1 MGATNDNLLAAPQ
14 PRQNLHSLPIA
25 VPDCNFL
32 AFEYF
37 LLKSH
42 KNSKNALVFGQRSDR
57 KTQSILPAVAQQ
69 PNFCKRARNESSAI
83 FKFKCHRDIG
93 GTLGSH
99 SSTRD

>member
-1 MGATNDNLLAAPQ
+1 MGVTRNSSTRRGQLNLMGATNDNLLAAPQ

-42 KNSKNALVFGQRSDR
+42 KNSKNVFVRQQVAAKNTAIPGHTPEPSEATLPQETRRPLRAL
-57 KTQSILPAVAQQ
+57 
-69 PNFCKRARNESSAI
+69 
-83 FKFKCHRDIG
+83 
-93 GTLGSH
+93 TL
-99 SSTRD
+99 